1 MEATLRQLRIIW
13 IALFAAIFVYGGA
26 ASRAA
31 VRQAPDP
38 MVFHAIVGLAV
49 LEVLAL
55 FVLRR
60 KYVLQAAPLL
70 SNEGEKAT
78 AIARWRTGHI
88 IVWSLSLSVGLY
100 GVVLR
105 FIGFDFRQVSIF
117 FIAGI
122 ALMLFLVP
130 RRPS

>member
-13 IALFAAIFVYGGA
+13 LALFVAIFAYAGL
-26 ASRAA
+26 ASRA
-31 VRQAPDP
+31 VVHQAPNP
-38 MVFHAIVGLAV
+38 MVFRAIVGLAV

-70 SNEGEKAT
+70 SNEGENAT

-88 IVWSLSLSVGLY
+88 LVWSLSLSVGLY
-100 GVVLR
+100 GLVLR
-105 FIGFDFRQVSIF
+105 YIGFDFRQVSIF
-117 FIAGI
+117 FVAGI